1 MAPAHVANDRSYS
14 SMTPQFSGL
23 TSMTTKIGETNTR
36 EKFLPVTRENTRLRR
51 SVVPDPDFWIPI
63 RQNYE
68 IFLDP
73 EPDWISIFLKPD
85 PDPDYPKRFE
95 HFLIFLRFVFFLRK
109 FY

>member
-1 MAPAHVANDRSYS
+1 MD
-14 SMTPQFSGL
+14 SMVST
-23 TSMTTKIGETNTR
+23 
-36 EKFLPVTRENTRLRR
+36 
-51 SVVPDPDFWIPI
+51 SVVPDPDFWSPI

-73 EPDWISIFLKPD
+73 EPDWISFLLKPD
-85 PDPDYPKRFE
+85 PDDQKRFE